1 MMALDE
7 RSPHEEVWLM
17 LPWLAN
23 GRLSPAERELAQE
36 HVQRCSECQRELA
49 LQQLM
54 CDAFTEPDR
63 VTYAPG
69 PSFRK
74 LMARI
79 SNDSRTRDGEASL
92 SVVTK
97 ATLRDR
103 QPTGRPTAQTAL
115 FPRLRRVSLWR
126 PPGLAWAASFLL
138 LFGITGMMFTAY
150 HWSASNFRT
159 VTDPKVVTPNVL
171 HIALDRSLPIGD
183 VEELLRTGGAR
194 IVEGPGNTGILGVT
208 PVGVVTGQTTET
220 SANKQLRALSAHLRA
235 DPRVLWVEPQP
246 LADEG
251 IPADL
256 RAPDAADQRAPDAR
270 EH

>member
-1 MMALDE
+1 MALDE
-7 RSPHEEVWLM
+7 RGAHEEVWLL

-23 GRLSPAERELAQE
+23 GRLSPAEREMAQE
-36 HVQRCSECQRELA
+36 HVRHCNECERELA

-54 CDAFTEPDR
+54 CNTFTEPDR

-74 LMARI
+74 LMDRI
-79 SNDSRTRDGEASL
+79 NNDSAIRDGEAKRTS
-92 SVVTK
+92 
-97 ATLRDR
+97 LRDR
-103 QPTGRPTAQTAL
+103 QPAGRSSGQSAL
-115 FPRLRRVSLWR
+115 VRLSRVALWR

-150 HWSASNFRT
+150 RWSAQVYITKS
-159 VTDPKVVTPNVL
+159 DPSVVTPNVL
-171 HIALDRSLPIGD
+171 HIALDRSLPIGE

-194 IVEGPGNTGILGVT
+194 IVEGPGNTGILGVR
-208 PVGVVTGQTTET
+208 PVGIITGQTTEA
-220 SANKQLRALSAHLRA
+220 SANKQLRALSARLRA
-235 DPRVLWVEPQP
+235 DPRVLWVQP

-256 RAPDAADQRAPDAR
+256 RAPAAADQRAPDAR